1 VTLGNEPASG
11 SNLGYRGGSGYMAV
25 PNGPLPELAFAEHY
39 FSTSAEKR
47 ALPGT
52 GNCKSRE
59 VSTARALTVGLS
71 MMQMALV
78 RPHIQARAVPTG
90 AHLSSAGKAGQ
101 PAYPRRL
108 DVPWSSSSP

>member
-1 VTLGNEPASG
+1 MSPRVAQISAIVGAPDIWLCQMVHCRNWLLRSITFPPLLRNE
-11 SNLGYRGGSGYMAV
+11 RCR
-25 PNGPLPELAFAEHY
+25 ELAIA
-39 FSTSAEKR
+39 
-47 ALPGT
+47 
-52 GNCKSRE
+52 SRGE

>member
-1 VTLGNEPASG
+1 MQSRHVHNLTSVTLGNEPASG

-52 GNCKSRE
+52 GNCKSRRSE
-59 VSTARALTVGLS
+59 YG
-71 MMQMALV
+71 
-78 RPHIQARAVPTG
+78 
-90 AHLSSAGKAGQ
+90 
-101 PAYPRRL
+101 
-108 DVPWSSSSP
+108 